1 LFSCGKPTTEYE
13 DTWLQQPLPEEFQ
26 VHVQARNPASGQLE
40 LVQETGA
47 VTSCVRGQEA
57 RHLDWK
63 VMIAAFKE
71 LREAV
76 ALSNVSVWM
85 GVGVGVGVF

>member
-1 LFSCGKPTTEYE
+1 
-13 DTWLQQPLPEEFQ
+13 
-26 VHVQARNPASGQLE
+26 VHVQARNPANGQLE